1 MTNHQALLLS
11 IRPRFVDSI
20 FAGTKTVELRR
31 VKPRVQ
37 AGDLVVVYAS
47 GAIKGLFGAFEV
59 TGVTAGSPDYIWK
72 KHNKG
77 SGLTRDEFD
86 GYFAGV
92 ETGYAICIGKLWR
105 LPEPVLLPTL
115 RTRRKG
121 FRPPQS
127 YQYWSLEDLLVVG
140 GGAFTSRTRE
150 DGGTV
155 GITKVRSRSRSGS
168 LKVQNGRDPTASQI

>member
-1 MTNHQALLLS
+1 MTNHQALFLS
-11 IRPRFVDSI
+11 IRPRFAESI

-59 TGVTAGSPDYIWK
+59 TGVTAGSPNHIWR
-72 KHNKG
+72 KHNQG

-86 GYFAGV
+86 RYFAAV
-92 ETGYAICIGKLWR
+92 EVGYAIRIGKLWR
-105 LPEPVLLPTL
+105 LPEPVPLPTL
-115 RTRRKG
+115 RSRRKG

-127 YQYWSLEDLLVVG
+127 YQYWSLEDLLIVG
-140 GGAFTSRTRE
+140 GGAFASRAR
-150 DGGTV
+150 DD
-155 GITKVRSRSRSGS
+155 SGMRVS
-168 LKVQNGRDPTASQI
+168 

>member
-31 VKPRVQ
+31 VKPRVR

-77 SGLTRDEFD
+77 SGLTREEFD
-86 GYFAGV
+86 HYFTGV

-140 GGAFTSRTRE
+140 GGAFIARTRE
-150 DGGTV
+150 VGGTL
-155 GITKVRSRSRSGS
+155 GISKVRSKSDPSSPR
-168 LKVQNGRDPTASQI
+168 VQNGCRPTAIQN